1 MKDILDEESRQT
13 LIKYR
18 MERAYDSMKEAQLMA
33 EKSFYNAAINRLYYA
48 CYYAAVALLLTNDIP
63 AQTHSGVKTMLGLH
77 FIAKGKLSSSAG
89 KTLSVLFSQRHSS
102 DYDAFVYCDKDMV
115 DEYYPKAE
123 AFIEEVKGLIENP
136 KDKSKQNIQV

>member
-1 MKDILDEESRQT
+1 MKDTLDKESRQA

-18 MERAYDSMKEAQLMA
+18 MERACDSMNEAKLLA
-33 EKSFYNAAINRLYYA
+33 DESFYNASINRLYYA
-48 CYYAAVALLLTNDIP
+48 CYYAAVALLLANDIP

-89 KTLSVLFSQRHSS
+89 KTLAVLFNQRHSS
-102 DYDAFVYCDKDMV
+102 DYDAFVYCDREMV

-123 AFIEEVKGLIENP
+123 AFIGEVKNLLENTD
-136 KDKSKQNIQV
+136 DKSR